1 MNEATCPTFIAAPFI
16 WPSTSTICSA
26 ASIWRRSRALR
37 LASSERTTSA
47 ARPDPAEVLV
57 FLMATDSDGTPV
69 GAAALCAS
77 GEAAEIKRL
86 YVRPH
91 ARGRGVGGAL
101 LDRLEREA
109 AGRGYGA
116 VRLETGLRQ
125 PEAIR
130 LYERRGYRTIEN
142 FGVYADSSLARS
154 YERELG

>member
-1 MNEATCPTFIAAPFI
+1 MRIDPIDFDAPAARELRVEAEGELAERYGSDGDP
-16 WPSTSTICSA
+16 
-26 ASIWRRSRALR
+26 AS
-37 LASSERTTSA
+37 
-47 ARPDPAEVLV
+47 RPDPAEVLV

-130 LYERRGYRTIEN
+130 LYERRGYRTIDN
-142 FGVYADSSLARS
+142 FGVYADSPLARS
-154 YERELG
+154 YERELR

>member
-1 MNEATCPTFIAAPFI
+1 MRIDAVDFEAPVA
-16 WPSTSTICSA
+16 
-26 ASIWRRSRALR
+26 RALR
-37 LASSERTTSA
+37 AEAEEELAQRYGSGGDPAS
-47 ARPDPAEVLV
+47 RPDPNEVLV
-57 FLMATDSDGTPV
+57 FLVARDADRTPI

-77 GEAAEIKRL
+77 GGAAEIKRL

-91 ARGRGVGGAL
+91 ARRRGVGGAL

-109 AGRGYGA
+109 AGRGYDA

-142 FGVYADSSLARS
+142 FGVYADSPLARS
-154 YERELG
+154 YERELS